1 MSIDSDHVSCS
12 GILQCIPSLHTVL
25 INARSVRHSW
35 FIQRFTS
42 WTSWKKKLSSV
53 LTCLRILALTSQRSP
68 DRSHVR
74 VLALR
79 QFWHKLLYSG
89 YQPLGLYMIYST
101 NPLVFSW
108 KEPLHSQTTFNTSLP
123 GQLCASFVLSNRG
136 VLTRWPVFGEPAEP
150 WTHRLADCWPGR
162 CYSTTWDRKVT
173 HYVHTIECD
182 LVIFT
187 SLPTA
192 FLK

>member
-53 LTCLRILALTSQRSP
+53 LTCLRILVLTSQRSP
-68 DRSHVR
+68 DKSHVR

-79 QFWHKLLYSG
+79 QFLHKLLYSG

-108 KEPLHSQTTFNTSLP
+108 KEPLHSQWLLTPVCLVNYVLPLSCPTGVSSLDDQSLVNP
-123 GQLCASFVLSNRG
+123 LNHEPTVL
-136 VLTRWPVFGEPAEP
+136 LTAD
-150 WTHRLADCWPGR
+150 LA
-162 CYSTTWDRKVT
+162 V
-173 HYVHTIECD
+173 
-182 LVIFT
+182 VIAPPEIGKLHIT
-187 SLPTA
+187 YIL
-192 FLK
+192 